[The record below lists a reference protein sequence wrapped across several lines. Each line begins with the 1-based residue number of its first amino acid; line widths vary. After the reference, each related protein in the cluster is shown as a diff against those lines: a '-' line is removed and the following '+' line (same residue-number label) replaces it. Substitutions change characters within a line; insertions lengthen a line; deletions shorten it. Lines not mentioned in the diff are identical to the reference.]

1 MTLLP
6 ALALTLSD
14 ALACGGF
21 FCNSAQPVD
30 QAGERIVFAID
41 DVAGQI
47 EMHVQ
52 VAYEGPASEFSWL
65 LPVPTQPEVLLSTD
79 DLFVR
84 IGAATAPQ
92 FVPTQVEVGRCVE
105 SPVISRGFDSAVS
118 APEAI
123 DQDGGVTV
131 TSTSQVGPY
140 DVTVLTATDTA
151 TLTEW
156 LATNDYDLPAGGE
169 AKLGAYVSAG
179 SYFVALKL
187 QKDRDDGDLAPVA
200 LRFPGTEPIIPLQ
213 LTAVAV
219 TNELPIQPFVLSR
232 ARAVP
237 ENYLHVEINELLV
250 DWTQAGANYPSVLA
264 RAADEAGGQ
273 AFATDFA
280 GELAPLGVQTW
291 APGQYDLEAVAA
303 VRDASA
309 LSVLLFQP
317 FPVLGDQSWQ
327 SQQGIPVSTGT
338 ISILARYVDIPGQVA
353 PVDYFGCLGCYS
365 DLREDAVD
373 GAGLAAALEAE
384 WVGPMREIQGMLDR
398 SAWITRMSSSMSAP
412 EMTVDPRF
420 VINPDL
426 PATAAGDGAT
436 MELLCRGTHSQ
447 QGAPRRLVLEDGTF
461 LDLPSSDQAAEI
473 GFVWEDWVAGIS
485 EFNALVVEQ
494 TGRSGDAV
502 PVRDNRA
509 AVADALSEMNRGCGC
524 DGVGGG
530 LGWLAAAGAVA
541 ARRRRG

>member
-6 ALALTLSD
+6 TLALTLSD

-21 FCNSAQPVD
+21 FCDSAQPVD

-41 DVAGQI
+41 EAAGQI

-84 IGAATAPQ
+84 LGAATAPQ
-92 FVPTQVEVGRCVE
+92 FVPTRVEVGRCLQPIGR
-105 SPVISRGFDSAVS
+105 SFDLAV
-118 APEAI
+118 
-123 DQDGGVTV
+123 QDSGSTNGEFGGVTI
-131 TSTSQVGPY
+131 TSASQVGPY

-151 TLTEW
+151 TLTAW
-156 LATNDYDLPAGGE
+156 LDENGYDLPEGGE
-169 AKLGAYVSAG
+169 AKLGAYVSSG

-219 TNELPIQPFVLSR
+219 TSELPIQPFVLSR

-237 ENYLHVEINELLV
+237 ENYLHVVINELLV
-250 DWTQAGANYPSVLA
+250 DWTLAGANYPSVLA

-291 APGQYDLEAVAA
+291 APGQYDLDAVAA
-303 VRDASA
+303 ARDVSE
-309 LSVLLFQP
+309 LSVLLSWP
-317 FPVLGDQSWQ
+317 FVVLGDQSWQ
-327 SQQGIPVSTGT
+327 SLPGVPVTTGT
-338 ISILARYVDIPGQVA
+338 LPILARYVEILPGMA

-365 DLREDAVD
+365 DLRDDAVD
-373 GAGLAAALEAE
+373 GVGLAAALEAE
-384 WVGPMREIQGMLDR
+384 WVKPMQEIQAMLDR
-398 SAWITRMSSSMSAP
+398 SAWVTRMSSSMSAA
-412 EMTVDPRF
+412 EMTIDPRF

-426 PATAAGDGAT
+426 PATAVGDGAT
-436 MELLCRGTHSQ
+436 MEILCQGTHTAQ
-447 QGAPRRLVLEDGTF
+447 NAPRRLVLEDGTF

-473 GFVWEDWVAGIS
+473 GFVWEEWVVGMGDL
-485 EFNALVVEQ
+485 NALVVEQ

-509 AVADALSEMNRGCGC
+509 AVADALSVLNRGCGC

-530 LGWLAAAGAVA
+530 LGWLAAAGAVV
-541 ARRRRG
+541 ARRRRS